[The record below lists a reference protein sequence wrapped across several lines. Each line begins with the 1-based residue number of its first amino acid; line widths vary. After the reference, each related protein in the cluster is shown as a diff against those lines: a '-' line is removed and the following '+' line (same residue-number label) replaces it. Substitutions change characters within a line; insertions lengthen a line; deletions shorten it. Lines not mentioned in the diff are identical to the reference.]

1 MVTEHEPVALF
12 VDVDNIVICAQ
23 NAGLPFNIG
32 WIIERVRQ
40 EGPLMTSKAYADW
53 SAIALGPFL
62 RDFQRY
68 AIELVQL
75 GTTGPRIANE
85 HKNTADIQ
93 LAVDALEM
101 VMSPVRPRTVAIV
114 SGDRDFV
121 PLVQKLKRYGTR
133 LIGIGVEGTV
143 SPVLAQACDSF
154 IFYDDLVPSA
164 PEEAQTPVT
173 IPEISTV
180 FPLLRRVVEAMMR
193 DGRNPSGSAVVSL
206 MRQVDP
212 TFDLSRFKTTFKDL
226 ALSAEK
232 AGYVKLE
239 EQTGSDFLVYLGET
253 KTVTLDRPI
262 VAPREYDFSTPSATL
277 ASYRTILQEN
287 RIPLLP
293 WIQRKE
299 ILRYLW
305 KSLEERG
312 DSGLSLD
319 EMRWRL
325 SEFSG
330 QEGFNAS
337 NQAIEKFLYSLNF
350 ARCFVLQGN
359 TGELV
364 QVPDQIHL
372 PITPAF
378 GEQDAR
384 RALDRNYVRVLVREG
399 AQLDLPCVVDLL
411 LDDSILADSDRLMI
425 EMEIETICDEL
436 QPPTAFTIA
445 LRAARKNEISLAE

>member
-1 MVTEHEPVALF
+1 
-12 VDVDNIVICAQ
+12 
-23 NAGLPFNIG
+23 
-32 WIIERVRQ
+32 
-40 EGPLMTSKAYADW
+40 
-53 SAIALGPFL
+53 
-62 RDFQRY
+62 
-68 AIELVQL
+68 
-75 GTTGPRIANE
+75 
-85 HKNTADIQ
+85 
-93 LAVDALEM
+93 
-101 VMSPVRPRTVAIV
+101 
-114 SGDRDFV
+114 
-121 PLVQKLKRYGTR
+121 
-133 LIGIGVEGTV
+133 
-143 SPVLAQACDSF
+143 
-154 IFYDDLVPSA
+154 
-164 PEEAQTPVT
+164 
-173 IPEISTV
+173 
-180 FPLLRRVVEAMMR
+180 
-193 DGRNPSGSAVVSL
+193 
-206 MRQVDP
+206 
-212 TFDLSRFKTTFKDL
+212 L

-384 RALDRNYVRVLVREG
+384 RA
-399 AQLDLPCVVDLL
+399 
-411 LDDSILADSDRLMI
+411 
-425 EMEIETICDEL
+425 
-436 QPPTAFTIA
+436 
-445 LRAARKNEISLAE
+445 